1 MNISYKLKIRQQSN
15 TSKKEET
22 MVRRIRTDYLDGMKK
37 SSKQPL
43 ADNRKLINYNQSGTQ
58 VTKTAKKSTIIKSV
72 VNKNTSNLPNYSQY
86 NYSRL
91 TT

>member
-1 MNISYKLKIRQQSN
+1 MNISYKLKIRQGQNS
-15 TSKKEET
+15 TSKEEST
-22 MVRRIRTDYLDGMKK
+22 IRRIRTDHLDGLKK

-43 ADNRKLINYNQSGTQ
+43 ADNRKLINYNQSASQGSKNT
-58 VTKTAKKSTIIKSV
+58 KKSTTIKSIL
-72 VNKNTSNLPNYSQY
+72 NKNPNNQTNYSQY